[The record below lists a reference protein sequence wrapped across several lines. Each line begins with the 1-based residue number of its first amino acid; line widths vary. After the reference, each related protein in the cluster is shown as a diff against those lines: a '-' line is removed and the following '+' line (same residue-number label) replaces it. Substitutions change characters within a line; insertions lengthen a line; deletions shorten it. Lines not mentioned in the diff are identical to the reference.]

1 VLPLPSWEGLRGGAV
16 PMGSPD
22 KQPPQGNLFR
32 PRRRPLLRLV
42 LSLTTSALLLV
53 TVAIAIW
60 VRLNVVP
67 PNCRSP
73 ATLALV
79 QQSLLGHFK
88 LPPGVTIDNIR
99 TLAGG
104 YLAFRFACEASLDNI
119 DRNALPPGS
128 VVPGFVYYISQLTPD
143 HRRHEVSVRIEPLL
157 IMERVQ

>member
-1 VLPLPSWEGLRGGAV
+1 
-16 PMGSPD
+16 MDSPN
-22 KQPPQGNLFR
+22 KQIPAANLFR
-32 PRRRPLLRLV
+32 PRRRPLLRLILTLATSVV
-42 LSLTTSALLLV
+42 LLITAGV
-53 TVAIAIW
+53 AIW

-79 QQSLLGHFK
+79 RQDLFGRFK
-88 LPPGVTIDNIR
+88 LPPGVTIDDIH

-104 YLAFRFACEASLDNI
+104 YLAFRFSCEASLDNI

-128 VVPGFVYYISQLTPD
+128 AVPGFVYYISQLTPD
-143 HRRHEVSVRIEPLL
+143 HRHHEVSVRIEPLL